1 MSMKKFFYI
10 LLLLLP
16 GIAVSQTTIYMRI
29 VDANGTQ
36 ILGESNVQGFQN
48 QIVVLSFGQENA
60 SCITISN
67 PSCVVNAGRFS
78 MNYITDRSAPRLKK
92 SLFTNER
99 LQVVE
104 LTFSK
109 AGGINLNYAV
119 IRLED
124 VYVKDFS
131 EGSSSDVPTC
141 SISFIASRIGW
152 TYRRQLPTGQLDTPV
167 KFGWNVVTNSE
178 WTGF

>member
-1 MSMKKFFYI
+1 MKKFFYI

-16 GIAVSQTTIYMRI
+16 GIAFSQTKIYMRI
-29 VDANGTQ
+29 VDATGTQ
-36 ILGESNVQGFQN
+36 IPGESTAQGFLN
-48 QIVVLSFGQENA
+48 QIAVLSFGQENE

-67 PSCVVNAGRFS
+67 PSCVVKAGQFS
-78 MNYITDRSAPRLKK
+78 MNYVTDRSAPRLKK
-92 SLFTNER
+92 SLFTSER

-104 LTFSK
+104 LTFSRLGG
-109 AGGINLNYAV
+109 GGINLNYAI

-131 EGSSSDVPTC
+131 EGSASDVPTC

-152 TYRRQLPTGQLDTPV
+152 TYRRVLSSGQLDTPV
-167 KFGWNVVTNSE
+167 KFGWNVVANSE